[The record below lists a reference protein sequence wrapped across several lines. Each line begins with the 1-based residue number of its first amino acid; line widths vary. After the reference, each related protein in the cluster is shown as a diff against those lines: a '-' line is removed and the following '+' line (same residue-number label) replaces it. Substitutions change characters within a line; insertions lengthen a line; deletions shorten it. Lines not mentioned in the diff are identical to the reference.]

1 MDARFRHA
9 LIAAA
14 TLALVP
20 AVLAAQDV
28 ITGHVTGEG
37 GTPLANATVYIEN
50 TRLGGI
56 AGSDGAY
63 RIVLPAGEI
72 GQTVTIAARLIG
84 YRERTQVVKL
94 TQGTNTLDFALEVAP
109 VQLQGVITVAEGQQV
124 QKSQRSEERR
134 VGKAGRSR

>member
-20 AVLAAQDV
+20 TVLAAQDV
-28 ITGHVTGEG
+28 LTGHVTGEG
-37 GTPLANATVYIEN
+37 GAPLPNATVYIEN

-63 RIVLPAGEI
+63 RIVLPAGEV

-84 YRERTQVVKL
+84 YRERAQVVKL

-109 VQLQGVITVAEGQQV
+109 VQLQGVITVAEG
-124 QKSQRSEERR
+124 
-134 VGKAGRSR
+134 